1 VTRFAPGLVAPALD
15 AVNRRRET
23 AKRLRS
29 LFVEHDVSVPQVAL
43 DLGIA
48 TQGLQRALDPDDDGK
63 HIRAADIE
71 ALPPVV
77 RRAFVEH
84 LARGL
89 GCVVADAPRAAED
102 SGCDLSLIAHVAKEL
117 GEVVP
122 KQLAALADGHLDAA
136 EAREVVSECDEAMR
150 ALASLRES
158 LMGVI
163 RDRVRVVRT
172 K

>member
-1 VTRFAPGLVAPALD
+1 MD
-15 AVNRRRET
+15 AVQRRRET

-63 HIRAADIE
+63 HIRAADIV

-77 RRAFVEH
+77 RRAFIEH
-84 LARGL
+84 IARGL
-89 GCVVADAPRAAED
+89 GCVVADCPPADED
-102 SGCDLSLIAHVAKEL
+102 AGCDLSLIAHVAKEL

-122 KQLAALADGHLDAA
+122 KQLAALADGHIDAH
-136 EAREVVSECDEAMR
+136 EARAVMSEIDDSMK
-150 ALASLRES
+150 ALGALRES
-158 LMGVI
+158 LMGVV
-163 RDRVRVVRT
+163 RDRVRVVRV